1 MALFQAGSVQGS
13 GSKPR
18 PVLRHLPRLHVRQR
32 DGRLHHLR
40 QGQAREKPAPGQ
52 ARRVRVF
59 GPEDQ
64 QAGQIT
70 RLDLSQHSA
79 AQHIRQDLS
88 ETELVNSKLF
98 LYLAKI

>member
-70 RLDLSQHSA
+70 RLDLSQHLLNTSGK
-79 AQHIRQDLS
+79 I
-88 ETELVNSKLF
+88 F
-98 LYLAKI
+98 LRLNLPC